1 MKKILIA
8 TLTLATTLNAFAGLT
23 GSINL
28 KGVVVPKLSLDITPD
43 ANALLLPLH
52 TTQNDLKIGTAV
64 EKSNSNN
71 GYKVTV
77 SSQNNGKLKRAN
89 GNETFD
95 YSIKYGSQS
104 MNLTSQQVFT
114 QGQGGAY
121 NVTKDITI
129 SYQGKVEEEM
139 VAGDYLDTITFTIAA
154 N

>member
-1 MKKILIA
+1 MVG
-8 TLTLATTLNAFAGLT
+8 TT

-28 KGVVVPKLSLDITPD
+28 KGVVLAKIDLAITQD

-52 TTQNDLKIGTAV
+52 TNQTNLKVSSAV

-77 SSQNNGKLKRAN
+77 SSQNNGKLKRSN

-95 YSIKYGSQS
+95 YTLKYGSQS

-129 SYQGKVEEEM
+129 SYQGKPAEEM
-139 VAGDYLDTITFTIAA
+139 VAGDYLDTVTFTIAV